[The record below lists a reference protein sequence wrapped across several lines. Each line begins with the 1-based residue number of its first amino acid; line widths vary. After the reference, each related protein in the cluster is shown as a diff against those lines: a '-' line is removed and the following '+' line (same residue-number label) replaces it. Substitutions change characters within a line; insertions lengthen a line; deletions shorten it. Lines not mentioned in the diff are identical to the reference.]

1 MALLGHDVSAALFVS
16 TQEGGRG
23 RGRGGDKIKKFL
35 QLYDVIVL
43 RRKGWCRIWIS
54 LLFFI
59 DENILIVSVVSD
71 LSFY

>member
-1 MALLGHDVSAALFVS
+1 MKPCLF
-16 TQEGGRG
+16 QHGRG
-23 RGRGGDKIKKFL
+23 EGERGGQDQKIIVCKLFL